1 MMSSDEI
8 LALYDRRRSV
18 SRPLSDEMFR
28 RVGRDL
34 VHQVGRKLGLLH
46 RGVLVFDSES
56 EMSILSDACVFEGWV
71 NHENTIMR
79 SLRTS
84 PPPPGSPE
92 REVLDAWCGAR
103 FSIYEA
109 LRSEPGVG
117 LYARDLLRQGDEIF
131 VVDRG
136 LSRSGAGYLLAGRL
150 VFFPE
155 FAITTGSALPISDRR
170 VLDRLVAELSR
181 RFPTLDLA
189 NLDEAPDTRRAELF
203 FTVMRILLAGHL
215 ARNVAYT
222 DDPDEIDPSLLA
234 PARGIDPAGAAP
246 SLRVGRNEP
255 CPCGSGKKWKRCHGA

>member
-28 RVGRDL
+28 RVRRDL
-34 VHQVGRKLGLLH
+34 IHQVGRKLGLLH
-46 RGVLVFDSES
+46 KGVLVFDSEA
-56 EMSILSDACVFEGWV
+56 EMAILTDACVFEGWV

-84 PPPPGSPE
+84 PAPPGSPE
-92 REVLDAWCGAR
+92 REMLDAWCGAR

-109 LRSEPGVG
+109 LQSEPGVG
-117 LYARDLLRQGDEIF
+117 FYAKDRLRKGDEIF

-136 LSRSGAGYLLAGRL
+136 LSRSAAGYLLASRL

-155 FAITTGSALPISDRR
+155 FATTTGSALPISDSR
-170 VLDRLVAELSR
+170 VFQRLVAELSR
-181 RFPTLDLA
+181 RFSVLDLVS
-189 NLDEAPDTRRAELF
+189 LDEAPDTRRAELF
-203 FTVMRILLAGHL
+203 FTVMRILLAGHQ
-215 ARNVAYT
+215 ARHVVYSDNPDAF
-222 DDPDEIDPSLLA
+222 DPNLLA
-234 PARGIDPAGAAP
+234 PAQGIDPAGAAP
-246 SLRVGRNEP
+246 SLNVGRNEP